1 MKKLMRTATKMFRKG
16 AGEKGFTLIELL
28 VVVGILGIL
37 AGVVTLNLGGF
48 IGTGQAQ
55 AASTELHNVQTAV
68 TAFQAANSGAL
79 PAAFPGDLD
88 PYLVGGSAALHGTY
102 TMAADGLV
110 TQTAYP

>member
-1 MKKLMRTATKMFRKG
+1 MKQLMKVFKKAINLHRS
-16 AGEKGFTLIELL
+16 EKGFTLIELL

-68 TAFQAANSGAL
+68 TAYQAANSGVT
-79 PAAFPGDLD
+79 PAAVADLD

-102 TMAADGLV
+102 SIGADGLV

>member
-1 MKKLMRTATKMFRKG
+1 MKNLIKTTRKMFSKG

-37 AGVVTLNLGGF
+37 AGVVTLNLGSF

-55 AASTELHNVQTAV
+55 AAATELHNIQTAV
-68 TAFQAANSGAL
+68 TAFQAAHSGAV

-88 PYLVGGSAALHGTY
+88 PYLVGGSAHMHGTY
-102 TMAADGLV
+102 TMGADGLV

>member
-1 MKKLMRTATKMFRKG
+1 MKKLMKVLKKKNNLYKS
-16 AGEKGFTLIELL
+16 EKGFTLIELL

-48 IGTGQAQ
+48 MGIGQSQ

-68 TAFQAANSGAL
+68 TAYLSANSGAI
-79 PAAFPGDLD
+79 PAAVSDLD

-102 TMAADGLV
+102 TIGADGLV

>member
-1 MKKLMRTATKMFRKG
+1 MNKRA
-16 AGEKGFTLIELL
+16 FTLIELL
-28 VVVGILGIL
+28 VVVGILGLL

-55 AASTELHNVQTAV
+55 AASTELHNVQTAT
-68 TAFQAANSGAL
+68 TAYQADNSGAV
-79 PAAFPGDLD
+79 PAAIADLN

-102 TMAADGLV
+102 TIGGDGLV

>member
-48 IGTGQAQ
+48 IGTGQSQ

-68 TAFQAANSGAL
+68 TAYQAANSGAIPTAL
-79 PAAFPGDLD
+79 TDLD
-88 PYLVGGSAALHGTY
+88 PYMVGGSAALHGSY
-102 TMAADGLV
+102 TIGADGLV

>member
-1 MKKLMRTATKMFRKG
+1 MNRVMKAVKKVYRLQKN
-16 AGEKGFTLIELL
+16 EKGFTLIELL

-48 IGTGQAQ
+48 IGTGQTQ

-68 TAFQAANSGAL
+68 TAYMADNSGGI
-79 PAAFPGDLD
+79 PAAIADLD
-88 PYLVGGSAALHGTY
+88 PYLVGGSAALHGSY
-102 TMAADGLV
+102 TIGADGLV

>member
-1 MKKLMRTATKMFRKG
+1 MQKLIKATRKLFREG
-16 AGEKGFTLIELL
+16 VGEKGFTLIELL

-68 TAFQAANSGAL
+68 TAYQAANSGAV
-79 PAAFPGDLD
+79 PAGIANLD

-102 TMAADGLV
+102 TIGTDGLV

>member
-1 MKKLMRTATKMFRKG
+1 MKKVMNAVKKAYSMHR
-16 AGEKGFTLIELL
+16 GEKGFTLIELL

-48 IGTGQAQ
+48 IGTGQSQ

-68 TAFQAANSGAL
+68 TAYQADNSGAA
-79 PAAFPGDLD
+79 PADTSALD
-88 PYLVGGSAALHGTY
+88 PYLVGGAAALHGTY
-102 TMAADGLV
+102 TIGADGLV

>member
-1 MKKLMRTATKMFRKG
+1 MKKLMKAVKKVFNLHR
-16 AGEKGFTLIELL
+16 GEKGFTLIELL

-48 IGTGQAQ
+48 IGTGQSQ
-55 AASTELHNVQTAV
+55 AAATERHNVQTAV
-68 TAFQAANSGAL
+68 TAYSAAHGGAV
-79 PAAFPGDLD
+79 PASFPADLD

-102 TMAADGLV
+102 TMGADGEV